1 MGSNPTP
8 SANERPLGGASSYK
22 RKGQTR
28 LASALSS
35 CARCRFP
42 PQLRKVMANVLVV
55 DDMPDVADSCAE
67 VVTLFGDAVRIAHN
81 GTQALHEIELC
92 PPEVVLVDLNMPVL
106 DGFELARR
114 IRARW
119 GREIRLVAH
128 TAFPRA
134 AVIDQVTEAGFD
146 AFVSKLAR
154 PMELALAI
162 HGRRGSSDL
171 RAGAPDRRRAV
182 RSDASRR
189 RSTDALVNG
198 DRSRASRQLRA

>member
-1 MGSNPTP
+1 MQDAAFPGSF
-8 SANERPLGGASSYK
+8 AKA
-22 RKGQTR
+22 
-28 LASALSS
+28 
-35 CARCRFP
+35 
-42 PQLRKVMANVLVV
+42 MANVLVV
-55 DDMPDVADSCAE
+55 DDIPDVADSCAE

-81 GTQALHEIELC
+81 GTQALHEIEIC
-92 PPEVVLVDLNMPVL
+92 PPEVVLVDLNMPIL

-128 TAFPRA
+128 TASARA

-154 PMELALAI
+154 PMDLALAI

-171 RAGAPDRRRAV
+171 RAGAPDRRNVV
-182 RSDASRR
+182 RSGASRR
-189 RSTDALVNG
+189 RSTDAIVNG
-198 DRSRASRQLRA
+198 DRSLESRPLRA